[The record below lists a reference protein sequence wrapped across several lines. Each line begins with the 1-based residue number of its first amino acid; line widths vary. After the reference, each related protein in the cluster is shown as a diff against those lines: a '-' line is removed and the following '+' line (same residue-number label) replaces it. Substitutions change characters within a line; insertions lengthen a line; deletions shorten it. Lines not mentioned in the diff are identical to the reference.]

1 MLAPII
7 LSLKIA
13 SIATVFSLILGVFF
27 AYLINKKNVPGKN
40 IWETILIL
48 PMILP
53 PSVTGYLL
61 LIALGKR
68 GWIGRFL
75 LENFE
80 LQIVF
85 TLVGAVIAA
94 CIVSLPL
101 MYQNVKAAFLTID
114 PIYEQAAQTLGS
126 SEGKIFRTVI
136 IPLAWP
142 GIISGIALSFARAIG
157 EFGATLMIAGNIPG
171 KTQTIPTAIYF
182 AVESGNT
189 ELANTLVLIM
199 TIFSF
204 VLIFGLNTWLK
215 NKNYLDHKGRA

>member
-85 TLVGAVIAA
+85 TWVGAVIAA